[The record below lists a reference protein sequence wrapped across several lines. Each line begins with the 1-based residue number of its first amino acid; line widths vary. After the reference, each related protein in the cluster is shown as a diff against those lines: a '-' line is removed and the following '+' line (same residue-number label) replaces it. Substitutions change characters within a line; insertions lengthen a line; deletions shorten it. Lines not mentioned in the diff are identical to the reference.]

1 MTTLLIWIIVVLGL
15 GCVAIRRRS
24 VAVALV
30 GIQALC
36 VAVLAV
42 MLVPNRPAEF
52 LPAAVSLVL
61 RAVVVA
67 GLLVIAIRR
76 TRQSRPGGDETIPLV
91 RLVIAG
97 AIVAALVLLVPGFG
111 LESRIAE
118 HGAIALLATGLALL
132 VTRRATLFQVLAL
145 LVAENG
151 IALAAVNVA
160 GGLPLVIE
168 LGVAFDLVLV
178 VTVAMVFHDRI
189 FDVFGT
195 TDTRALGEL
204 RD

>member
-1 MTTLLIWIIVVLGL
+1 MTSAMIWLVVLLGL
-15 GCVAIRRRS
+15 ACVVVRRRS
-24 VAVALV
+24 IAVALV
-30 GIQALC
+30 GVQALG

-42 MLVPNRPAEF
+42 MLVPDRPAEF
-52 LPAAVSLVL
+52 LPAAISLML
-61 RAVVVA
+61 RAIVVA
-67 GLLVIAIRR
+67 VLLVIAIRR
-76 TRQSRPGGDETIPLV
+76 TRQSRPGGDEAIPVV

-111 LESRIAE
+111 LESHVAE
-118 HGAIALLATGLALL
+118 HGAIALLGTGLALL

>member
-1 MTTLLIWIIVVLGL
+1 MTTAVIWVIVLLGL
-15 GCVAIRRRS
+15 GCVVIRRRS
-24 VAVALV
+24 IAVALV
-30 GIQALC
+30 GIQALG

-42 MLVPNRPAEF
+42 MLVPDRPTEF

-61 RAVVVA
+61 RAIVVA
-67 GLLVIAIRR
+67 VLLVVAIRR
-76 TRQSRPGGDETIPLV
+76 TRQSRPGGDEARPAI
-91 RLVIAG
+91 RLVIAAG
-97 AIVAALVLLVPGFG
+97 IVGALVLLVPGFG
-111 LESRIAE
+111 LESHVAE
-118 HGAIALLATGLALL
+118 HAAIALLGTGLALL
-132 VTRRATLFQVLAL
+132 VTRRATLFSVLAL

-151 IALAAVNVA
+151 IALAAVNVR